1 MDREV
6 ERTMHAVGL
15 GGQTHDTCDELHRV
29 LGAQGVENVHLAGI
43 PEHHEQAVEISGGVV

>member
-1 MDREV
+1 
-6 ERTMHAVGL
+6 MHAVGL